1 MVTDRF
7 TRACLL
13 TIVLLLAV
21 IAFRPFLQPDHAHA
35 AQGSQY
41 KVIPINIFGATLSG
55 VETEQALKKYAADG
69 WELTAAPFWINP
81 GHPEQG
87 RGLLIFRK

>member
-35 AQGSQY
+35 AQGWQY
-41 KVIPINIFGATLSG
+41 KVVPVVIISGA
-55 VETEQALKKYAADG
+55 ETEQALKKYAADG
-69 WELTAAPFWINP
+69 WELAAAPFWENTIRSGP
-81 GHPEQG
+81 SAQ
-87 RGLLIFRK
+87 GLLIFRK

>member
-41 KVIPINIFGATLSG
+41 KVVPITMATLSG
-55 VETEQALKKYAADG
+55 VETEQALKKYAADV
-69 WELTAAPFWINP
+69 WELAAAPFWINSVYS
-81 GHPEQG
+81 EQC